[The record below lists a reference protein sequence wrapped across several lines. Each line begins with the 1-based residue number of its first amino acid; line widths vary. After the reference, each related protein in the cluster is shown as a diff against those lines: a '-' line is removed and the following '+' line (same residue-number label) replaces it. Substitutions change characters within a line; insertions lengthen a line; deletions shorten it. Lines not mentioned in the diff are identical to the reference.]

1 MKTVSYRRVQ
11 KRISSVNLY
20 MLLCKPQVL
29 LTIMFSFNFYFC
41 PLFFFLWSNTST
53 LFPISSGLLFLL
65 FFGTMVFF
73 PCFATPLLRFPA
85 HLPPPSQV
93 GVMFVCTACNTLR
106 SDGCAQSCWI
116 EPGSLNPPKREW
128 AIDITNWKSDQRVK
142 KLLKH
147 RFGEGV
153 YLYTFPQR
161 SLLDF
166 S

>member
-1 MKTVSYRRVQ
+1 
-11 KRISSVNLY
+11 
-20 MLLCKPQVL
+20 MLLCKPQIL
-29 LTIMFSFNFYFC
+29 LTIMFSFNFYFYPFFIC
-41 PLFFFLWSNTST
+41 FLSIHHFYIVSLFFWSIVSP
-53 LFPISSGLLFLL
+53 L
-65 FFGTMVFF
+65 FGTMVFF
-73 PCFATPLLRFPA
+73 PCLSTPLLRFPA
-85 HLPPPSQV
+85 HLPLPSQV

-106 SDGCAQSCWI
+106 SDGYTQSCWI
-116 EPGSLNPPKREW
+116 EPWSLNPPKQEW